1 MSIMKISVN
10 ESAVKLKLTEHL
22 RNALSGRLFSVQTD
36 VRLNALFAKIVYADI
51 AVFDVDGKP
60 VAVFEV
66 KGFPQAWALKK
77 QMDSSLSR
85 TFEVQGVRYSIL
97 TDGVEYWM
105 WKQDA
110 REYLKT
116 DLEKVLDTIK
126 SGLPDL
132 GDVPSVE
139 QICSAITDA
148 ATKVSL
154 KQGKAIKAFIERP
167 RTRNLFKTDAK
178 TGKIEFSTQSFEDSF
193 FSHLLNGTIPSKLC
207 RFTTRHNLFL
217 LFKDGKQNMCS
228 IVCMNDKSE
237 ETYADKKI
245 GWDESWGEVHVEN
258 NNCFILSL
266 MPQDKSDDL
275 TMWRLYGDD
284 AKGVCLNYEI
294 KEKRSGRK
302 LNGDF
307 YISCIS
313 YGESEKIHRELDF
326 LLGVSLININHW
338 QFKFNRW
345 HIWKHFFKSFRFK
358 DEKEVRLL
366 YLSDGKNKE
375 DKQWIENSESGIVS
389 KMLLFPMKPIDAF
402 PLRLTNVIVGPKAPE
417 PRKIAEQFSFI
428 VSQEW
433 DAYTPPILI
442 RQSDIKEYR

>member
-1 MSIMKISVN
+1 MSLIIDEATVEKVLKK
-10 ESAVKLKLTEHL
+10 KLEEGLKGKLFT
-22 RNALSGRLFSVQTD
+22 VQTD
-36 VRLNALFAKIVYADI
+36 VHLYALFVKTVNADI

-66 KGFPQAWALKK
+66 KGFPQAWVLRM

-85 TFEVQGVRYSIL
+85 TFQVQGVRYSII
-97 TDGVEYWM
+97 TDGDEFWM
-105 WKQDA
+105 WSQEC
-110 REYLKT
+110 REYIKT
-116 DLEKVLDTIK
+116 DFNKVLDTIIK
-126 SGLPDL
+126 GLPVL
-132 GDVPSVE
+132 GDAPTTE
-139 QICSAITDA
+139 QIIEAIIET
-148 ATKVSL
+148 ATKVNL
-154 KQGKAIKAFIERP
+154 KQKNAIKTFIEKP
-167 RTRNLFKTDAK
+167 RVRSLFKTDAT
-178 TGKIEFSTQSFEDSF
+178 TGKIEFSTTSAEDAF
-193 FSHLLNGTIPSKLC
+193 FSHLLNGRIPDKLC

-237 ETYADKKI
+237 ETYADKKT
-245 GWDESWGEVHVEN
+245 GLGSNLGETKLDN

-266 MPQDKSDDL
+266 MPQGKSDDL

-294 KEKRSGRK
+294 KKKQRGRK
-302 LNGDF
+302 LKGDF

-326 LLGVSLININHW
+326 IRGVSMMNINHW
-338 QFKFNRW
+338 QFQFNRW
-345 HIWKHFFKSFRFK
+345 RIWKHFFKSFRFK

-366 YLSDGKNKE
+366 YLSEGKKKE
-375 DKQWIENSESGIVS
+375 EKQWIENSESGIVS
-389 KMLLFPMKPIDAF
+389 KMLLFPMIPTNAF
-402 PLRLTNVIVGPKAPE
+402 PLILTNVIVGPKAPE

-433 DAYTPPILI
+433 SAYSTPILI
-442 RQSDIKEYR
+442 RQSDIREYR

>member
-1 MSIMKISVN
+1 MNLRIDNAK
-10 ESAVKLKLTEHL
+10 VKKELSERLKKGLE
-22 RNALSGRLFSVQTD
+22 GKLFNVQTD
-36 VRLNALFAKIVYADI
+36 ARLNALFAKIVYADI
-51 AVFDVDGKP
+51 VVYGVDGHP
-60 VAVFEV
+60 IAVFEV
-66 KGFPQAWALKK
+66 KGFPQAWAMRK
-77 QMDSSLSR
+77 QLDSSLSR
-85 TFEVQGVRYSIL
+85 TLDVQRVRYSVL
-97 TDGVEYWM
+97 TDGDEFLM
-105 WKQDA
+105 WSQDKP
-110 REYLKT
+110 EYLKM
-116 DLEKVLDTIK
+116 DFDKVLETIK
-126 SGLPDL
+126 NGLPVL
-132 GDVPSVE
+132 GDIPTIE
-139 QICSAITDA
+139 EIGSAILEA
-148 ATKVSL
+148 ATKVGL
-154 KQGKAIKAFIERP
+154 KQSNAIKAFINRP
-167 RTRNLFKTDAK
+167 RTRKLFKTETK
-178 TGKIEFSTQSFEDSF
+178 NGKIEFSTPSAEDAF
-193 FSHLLNGTIPSKLC
+193 FSLLLNGRIPTKLC

-245 GWDESWGEVHVEN
+245 GWDESWGEVHLEN

-294 KEKRSGRK
+294 VEKQKGRK
-302 LNGDF
+302 LKGDF

-313 YGESEKIHRELDF
+313 YGESAKIHRELDF
-326 LLGVSLININHW
+326 LCGVGLINLNHW
-338 QFKFNRW
+338 QFHFNRW

-366 YLSDGKNKE
+366 YLSDEKKKE
-375 DKQWIENSESGIVS
+375 EKQWIENSESGIVS
-389 KMLLFPMKPIDAF
+389 KMLLFPMIPTNVF
-402 PLRLTNVIVGPKAPE
+402 PLTLTNVIVGPKAPE

-433 DAYTPPILI
+433 GAYPTPILI

>member
-1 MSIMKISVN
+1 MKSIDEASV
-10 ESAVKLKLTEHL
+10 KKTLTDHLKAGFT
-22 RNALSGRLFSVQTD
+22 GKLFSVQND
-36 VRLNALFAKIVYADI
+36 VRLSALFAKIVYADI

-66 KGFPQAWALKK
+66 KRYPQAWTVHK
-77 QMDSSLSR
+77 QLDFSLTRS
-85 TFEVQGVRYSIL
+85 FDVQGIKYSVL
-97 TDGVEYWM
+97 TDGDDFYM
-105 WKQDA
+105 WSREN

-116 DLEKVLDTIK
+116 DFDTVLDTIENN
-126 SGLPDL
+126 LPVL
-132 GDVPSVE
+132 GEVPATDE
-139 QICSAITDA
+139 INHAITEA
-148 ATKVSL
+148 ATKVNL
-154 KQGKAIKAFIERP
+154 KQNYAIKVFLD
-167 RTRNLFKTDAK
+167 RTRKRSLFKTDAK
-178 TGKIEFSTQSFEDSF
+178 TGKIEFSTPSAEDAF
-193 FSHLLNGTIPSKLC
+193 FSLLLNGRIPTKLC

-245 GWDESWGEVHVEN
+245 GWDDSWSNIHLEN

-294 KEKRSGRK
+294 KEKQRGRR

-313 YGESEKIHRELDF
+313 YGESEKVHRELDF
-326 LLGVSLININHW
+326 LLKVMQININHW
-338 QFKFNRW
+338 QFKLNRW

-366 YLSDGKNKE
+366 YLSDGKKKE
-375 DKQWIENSESGIVS
+375 DKQWIENRDSGIVS
-389 KMLLFPMKPIDAF
+389 KMLLFPLIPTNTF
-402 PLRLTNVIVGPKAPE
+402 PLTLSNVIVGPKAPE
-417 PRKIAEQFSFI
+417 PRKIAEQFSFM
-428 VSQEW
+428 VNQEW
-433 DAYTPPILI
+433 SGYATQILI

>member
-1 MSIMKISVN
+1 MNTRIN
-10 ESAVKLKLTEHL
+10 TEAVKKKITERLKSG
-22 RNALSGRLFSVQTD
+22 LSDRLFSVQND
-36 VRLNALFAKIVYADI
+36 KRLYALFAKIVYADI
-51 AVFDVDGKP
+51 VVYDVDGKP
-60 VAVFEV
+60 VAVFDV
-66 KGFPQAWALKK
+66 KGFPQAWVLRK
-77 QMDSSLSR
+77 QLDSSLSR
-85 TFEVQGVRYSIL
+85 TFEVQGIRYSIL
-97 TDGVEYWM
+97 TDGEEYWM
-105 WKQDA
+105 WSQDSL
-110 REYLKT
+110 EYLKT
-116 DLEKVLDTIK
+116 DFDNVLETIK
-126 SGLPDL
+126 NGLPVL
-132 GDVPSVE
+132 GDIPTIE
-139 QICSAITDA
+139 QICSAIKDA
-148 ATKVSL
+148 ASKVKLRQS
-154 KQGKAIKAFIERP
+154 KAIRNYIEKP
-167 RTRNLFKTDAK
+167 RAGSLFKTDAK
-178 TGKIEFSTQSFEDSF
+178 TGMIEFSTPAAEDAF
-193 FSHLLNGTIPSKLC
+193 FSHLLNGKIPSKLC

-237 ETYADKKI
+237 ETYADKKV
-245 GWDESWGEVHVEN
+245 GWDESWRKLHLEN

-294 KEKRSGRK
+294 KEARRGRK
-302 LNGDF
+302 LKGDF

-366 YLSDGKNKE
+366 YLSDSKKTE
-375 DKQWIENSESGIVS
+375 EKQWIENSESGIVS
-389 KMLLFPMKPIDAF
+389 NMILFPMKPIDAF
-402 PLRLTNVIVGPKAPE
+402 PLRLTNVIVGPNSPE

-433 DAYTPPILI
+433 DASYPPILI